1 MGEALCE
8 IMPAFHTLKGYDYTA
23 PFFDWSKNSIFKS
36 MQKYSNV
43 KKLLLS
49 LNTEKVEVS
58 DIIDFIIHIV
68 CNCPKS
74 EKTATQ
80 SRYVTAISANERGKK
95 EFNDT
100 TLRIL
105 TGKQHPQIKP
115 QRFRKVWI
123 WTFGWLVQQINPLY
137 KVFKFKQNFRK
148 TKIVSGKSPFF
159 VIGPSCRNWIDCVN
173 IGKRSKAAK
182 LLFQLVLVLNWVKN
196 SFPVSK
202 KR

>member
-1 MGEALCE
+1 
-8 IMPAFHTLKGYDYTA
+8 
-23 PFFDWSKNSIFKS
+23 

-105 TGKQHPQIKP
+105 TGKQHPQIKR
-115 QRFRKVWI
+115 QRFRKV
-123 WTFGWLVQQINPLY
+123 
-137 KVFKFKQNFRK
+137 
-148 TKIVSGKSPFF
+148 
-159 VIGPSCRNWIDCVN
+159 
-173 IGKRSKAAK
+173 
-182 LLFQLVLVLNWVKN
+182 
-196 SFPVSK
+196 
-202 KR
+202 